1 MIPKIIHY
9 CWFGRNPKPQKVIEY
24 IETWKKFCPGY
35 EIKEWNEENFD
46 VNMMPYTSEAYKMK
60 RFAFVSDV
68 CRMYALAKFGGIY
81 FDTDIEVKRS
91 FDNLLS
97 LPSFLGKEMPFK
109 LSTAVIGAEPHVRWV
124 EAFLSTYESKH
135 FIWSSGKLNTL
146 ENTALLTTFFNKN
159 YPKYFDEVT
168 IFEIDYFSAKLYSN
182 NEYNITEN
190 TYSVHHFSGS
200 WLKRYSLLNRLQA
213 VSCRYFL

>member
-1 MIPKIIHY
+1 
-9 CWFGRNPKPQKVIEY
+9 
-24 IETWKKFCPGY
+24 
-35 EIKEWNEENFD
+35 
-46 VNMMPYTSEAYKMK
+46 
-60 RFAFVSDV
+60 
-68 CRMYALAKFGGIY
+68 
-81 FDTDIEVKRS
+81 
-91 FDNLLS
+91 
-97 LPSFLGKEMPFK
+97 MPFK

-200 WLKRYSLLNRLQA
+200 WLKRYSLMNRLQA
-213 VSCRYFL
+213 VSYRYFL